1 MCEVGCER
9 LVGAD
14 MRFHL
19 GLVWVVLEIQK
30 TVAEGNSEVLLC
42 SRGDGI
48 QHSGIKQ
55 NGEEYGQK
63 NVSGY
68 N

>member
-1 MCEVGCER
+1 MCEVGCEK

-14 MRFHL
+14 MWFHL
-19 GLVWVVLEIQK
+19 GLVWVVREIRK
-30 TVAEGNSEVLLC
+30 TIAEGNSEVLPC

-55 NGEEYGQK
+55 NGEEYGKK